1 MISDGSVL
9 NRIYF
14 LHAWRGA
21 LPRMAWPATAE
32 STAIYRASSGGCRID
47 FRSERTKHTPVH
59 ALPAFRASLII
70 LLHGYRE
77 CSCSW
82 NEPWSERHSILEKSW
97 FIRSKT
103 QSPLDRQA
111 LGHSF
116 SRCPLSFF
124 LFLCTSPSIS
134 STKQTRILRGSYSK
148 FTRRKDPCHDSR
160 NAKKKAAKRRA
171 GMLPRSSDP
180 GRNITW

>member
-14 LHAWRGA
+14 VHAWRGV

-32 STAIYRASSGGCRID
+32 STAIYRASTGGCRID

-82 NEPWSERHSILEKSW
+82 NKPWSERHSILEKSW

-124 LFLCTSPSIS
+124 LFLFLFPERSKLEFFEGATASSPEGK
-134 STKQTRILRGSYSK
+134 TLAT
-148 FTRRKDPCHDSR
+148 TAEMPRRRRQKDGLECFRVRTIPV
-160 NAKKKAAKRRA
+160 
-171 GMLPRSSDP
+171 G
-180 GRNITW
+180 I